1 MGERLVAQPPEDLVT
16 IGRGQDILKCVLGP
30 PRGAIGRDCEQVEVM
45 VA

>member
-1 MGERLVAQPPEDLVT
+1 MGEPLVTQPPEDLLT

-30 PRGAIGRDCEQVEVM
+30 PRGAIARDREQVQVM